1 MLAAR
6 GGGRRMRAGDPGCGP
21 YTAGVPHPDPF
32 LGADRF
38 IVDGRNVLGAMR
50 RAGGDLPAQAL
61 IARLWTVVGT
71 RTQIVVVFDGIRDGG
86 AIVPERSSR
95 LAVRWSRHES
105 ADDVIVRMVAE
116 APTGTLVATDD
127 IELASR
133 SRALGATTVRSRQLV
148 ERFARQHTAAPSVGA
163 PRPPRPSA
171 SRAAEAAGDNGPD
184 RRAWKPGRGA
194 THKTGNPKRGRPQ
207 GRPPTGSR

>member
-1 MLAAR
+1 M
-6 GGGRRMRAGDPGCGP
+6 
-21 YTAGVPHPDPF
+21 PHPDPF

-61 IARLWTVVGT
+61 IARLWTVVGSRT
-71 RTQIVVVFDGIRDGG
+71 RIIVVFDGVRDGG

-95 LAVRWSRHES
+95 LVVRWSRHES

-116 APTGTLVATDD
+116 APVGTLVATDD
-127 IELASR
+127 IDLGSR
-133 SRALGATTVRSRQLV
+133 ARALGATTVRSRQLV

-163 PRPPRPSA
+163 ARAPRPSA
-171 SRAAEAAGDNGPD
+171 ASAAEAASDD
-184 RRAWKPGRGA
+184 DAARRAWKPGRGA
-194 THKTGNPKRGRPQ
+194 TRKTGNPKRGR
-207 GRPPTGSR
+207 RPSGPPAHG